1 MELTAIKREG
11 LHRVLRTLLPSYSN
25 SVWCSFQRPYSRAKP
40 LSLLL
45 NRSPPPHP
53 SYRGAK
59 PIPCSSNFTS
69 LFKDGYKRLS
79 NFQGRRESRRSELG
93 GHPRRPSVQTLSTL
107 RQWWAPAAIS
117 SLRPGPRAV
126 QPAARTDGL
135 EPGQAY
141 LCTPRSPFTRTVSLT
156 APGSHAGATH
166 RAGEPP
172 FCTEPGHTA
181 RGPQLQWRCWSL
193 ARCS

>member
-1 MELTAIKREG
+1 MCVHSTNINECKPFGRSWGTLSFDSERMELTAIKREG
-11 LHRVLRTLLPSYSN
+11 LHRVLRTLLPSYNN

-107 RQWWAPAAIS
+107 GSGGPPQLSQASARD
-117 SLRPGPRAV
+117 PGPCS
-126 QPAARTDGL
+126 QLPARMG
-135 EPGQAY
+135 
-141 LCTPRSPFTRTVSLT
+141 
-156 APGSHAGATH
+156 
-166 RAGEPP
+166 
-172 FCTEPGHTA
+172 
-181 RGPQLQWRCWSL
+181 WSL
-193 ARCS
+193 ARPTSARPGPHSPAQ